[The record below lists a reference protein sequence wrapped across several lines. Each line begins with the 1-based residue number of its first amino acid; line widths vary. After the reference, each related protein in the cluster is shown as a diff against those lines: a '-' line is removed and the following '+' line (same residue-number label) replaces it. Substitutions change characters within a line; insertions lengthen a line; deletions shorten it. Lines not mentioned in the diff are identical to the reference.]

1 MPTQRPLLLLTND
14 DGILSPG
21 LLAAAA
27 GLAGLGD
34 LLIVAPATQQTG
46 MGRSMPAI
54 AASKVSRETLLLDGR
69 PVEAYAVPGTPAQ
82 AVLYAILALAPRRPA
97 LAVSGIN
104 YGENIGSIITG
115 SGTVGA
121 ALEAATAGIPALAV
135 SLETDKAY
143 HYEHGADVSWGT
155 AVEVTR
161 RLAAAVLAHTLPFDV
176 DVLNV
181 NLPEGASPDTPW
193 RFTRQSRQPYFEN
206 FRAIHGEGY
215 SLADLDYRI
224 NIHWDSL
231 EPDSDIRAFSADRV
245 ISITPLS
252 IDLTSRVDLKT
263 LAGLLGS

>member
-1 MPTQRPLLLLTND
+1 LILLTND

-21 LLAAAA
+21 LLAAAGA
-27 GLAGLGD
+27 LAGLGD

-54 AASKVSRETLLLDGR
+54 ANSQVSRETLLLDGR

-82 AVLYAILALAPRRPA
+82 AVLYAVLVLAPRRPA
-97 LAVSGIN
+97 LAVAGIN
-104 YGENIGSIITG
+104 YGENLGSIITG

-121 ALEAATAGIPALAV
+121 ALEAAAAGIPALAV

-143 HYEHGADVSWGT
+143 HYVHGADVSWDT
-155 AVEVTR
+155 AVAVTR
-161 RLAAAVLAHTLPFDV
+161 RLAEAVLARALPFDV

-181 NLPEGASPDTPW
+181 NLPAGAAADTPW
-193 RFTRQSRQPYFEN
+193 RITRQSRQPYFEN
-206 FRAIHGEGY
+206 FRAAQGDRF
-215 SLADLDYRI
+215 SLADLDYRV

-231 EPDSDIRAFSADRV
+231 EPDSDIRAFASDRV

-252 IDLTSRVDLKT
+252 IDLTARVDLEA
-263 LAGLLGS
+263 LAGTLLSPPR